1 MEGDRLREPGE
12 EGADDPGV
20 LLAIADAAVALILAE
35 DAATV
40 GLQCAQTK
48 ILKPR
53 PWQLVQM
60 EPLRDGH

>member
-20 LLAIADAAVALILAE
+20 VPAIADAAVALIPTE
-35 DAATV
+35 DAAIL
-40 GLQCAQTK
+40 GLQCAQMK

-53 PWQLVQM
+53 P
-60 EPLRDGH
+60 